1 MSKTLLIVDDSALI
15 RKSVVS
21 VVRSAKIFDEILQAK
36 NGLEALEILL
46 KEDIDLLISDIN
58 MPRMDGFKLLTTL
71 RNLEKYKEL
80 PVILLSSH
88 SEAHQKIKGL
98 QGGANDYVTKPFEP
112 GELVARIKNLL
123 MMKELQDELAKKNK
137 AMELANKKL
146 EELSVTD
153 ELTGIWNRR
162 YLWERLEEEI
172 SKAKRFH
179 HALSCLMIDI
189 DDFKAIN
196 DTYGHI
202 TGDTVLIEIAKI
214 LKKQCR
220 SHDLLARFGG
230 EEFVMVLQ
238 QTDLDGAGQLAQR
251 LVKTVERQPFSTED
265 HKPLKVTIS
274 IGVATYPAEYI
285 TDVNG
290 LIKKADE
297 ALYQAKRK
305 GKNRVVFKKGP
316 TE

>member
-1 MSKTLLIVDDSALI
+1 MPKTLLIVDDSALV
-15 RKSVVS
+15 RKSVVK
-21 VVRSAKIFDEILQAK
+21 VVQPSKVFGRVLQAK
-36 NGLEALEILL
+36 NGMEALEILL

-58 MPRMDGFKLLTTL
+58 MPRMDGYKLLTTL
-71 RNLEKYKEL
+71 RNLEKYKDL
-80 PVILLSSH
+80 PVILLSSQN
-88 SEAHQKIKGL
+88 EPHQKIKGL

-123 MMKELQDELAKKNK
+123 MMKELQDELARKNK
-137 AMELANKKL
+137 AMEQANKKL

-172 SKAKRFH
+172 SKARRFNQTV
-179 HALSCLMIDI
+179 SCLMIDI
-189 DDFKAIN
+189 DNFKVIN

-202 TGDTVLIEIAKI
+202 TGDTVLIEIARI
-214 LKKQCR
+214 LKTQCR
-220 SHDLLARFGG
+220 NHDLLARFGG

-238 QTDLDGAGQLAQR
+238 QTNLENAAQLAHR
-251 LVKTVERQPFSTED
+251 LVKATERHPFSTEN
-265 HKPLKVTIS
+265 HRPLKVTIS
-274 IGVATYPAEYI
+274 IGVAAYPAQDI

-305 GKNRVVFKKGP
+305 GKNRVIFKTDP

>member
-15 RKSVVS
+15 RKSVVK
-21 VVRSAKIFDEILQAK
+21 VVQSAQIFGRILQTP

-46 KEDIDLLISDIN
+46 KEDIDLLISDIS

-71 RNLEKYKEL
+71 RNLEKYKDL
-80 PVILLSSH
+80 PVILLSSQN
-88 SEAHQKIKGL
+88 EAHQKIKGL

-146 EELSVTD
+146 EQLSVTD
-153 ELTGIWNRR
+153 ELTGVWNRR

-172 SKAKRFH
+172 TKARRFN
-179 HALSCLMIDI
+179 LTVSCLMIDI
-189 DDFKAIN
+189 DDFKVIN

-214 LKKQCR
+214 LKSQCR
-220 SHDLLARFGG
+220 NHDLLARFGG
-230 EEFVMVLQ
+230 EEFVMVLH
-238 QTDLDGAGQLAQR
+238 QTDLDGAVQLAQR
-251 LVKTVERQPFSTED
+251 LVKAVERHPFSTED
-265 HKPLKVTIS
+265 QRTLKATIS
-274 IGVATYPAEYI
+274 IGVATYPAQDI

-290 LIKKADE
+290 LMKKADE
-297 ALYQAKRK
+297 ALYQAKRR
-305 GKNRVVFKKGP
+305 GKNRVISKTDL